1 VALKGDLI
9 LAFDLGTS
17 AVKVGL
23 FSISGDLLAVA
34 SREHTV
40 HFPQRGHAEQSP
52 TDTWR
57 LSAEA
62 SRQVLRDGGAKRVA
76 AVVSAHHRGSVVPIG
91 TDGTPLTDL
100 IVWMDKRGLP
110 QLARVKSLIGDSAY
124 YDTTGHPIVSVTGV
138 SKALWLQEEAQQ
150 IWKRTVAV
158 GSPQTLFL
166 RWLGCDDNL
175 IDHSSGSYHFPCD
188 IGQRK
193 WSDEVAAALGFP
205 IGRLPTLVPA
215 TAIVGKLGHVAAEKL
230 GLPDG
235 VPIVAGGGDG
245 QCAAVGAG
253 VVVPG
258 RVMVNIG
265 TGTGVQVFLTR
276 PSFDRAR
283 TLNCAAHVVSDA
295 WEMEAH
301 TQASG
306 AVFRWFRDEFSGIER
321 TSHAPDGRD
330 AYDVLI
336 EEARAAPPG
345 AEGLVFLPTFN
356 GAAAPIIDAHAA
368 GAIAGLRLSHRRHHV
383 VRAVLE
389 GISLEIRWL
398 LDALVATGAVIDE
411 VRLVGGGSRNPTW
424 NEIHADILNHPV
436 QTVVQPDAAL
446 VGAAICA
453 AVGLGAF
460 SDFRAACDAFVR
472 VGQTILPDA
481 ANVPVYEQSLRRFV
495 HLFGLLGGTGFG

>member
-23 FSISGDLLAVA
+23 FSMAGDLLAVA

-40 HFPQRGHAEQSP
+40 RFPRRGHAEQSP

-62 SRQVLRDGGAKRVA
+62 SRQVLRGAQVERVA

-100 IVWMDKRGLP
+100 IVWMDQRGLP
-110 QLARVKSLIGDSAY
+110 QLARVRRLVGDNAY
-124 YDTTGHPIVSVTGV
+124 YDTSGHPIVSATGV
-138 SKALWLQEEAQQ
+138 CKALWLQEEAQQ
-150 IWKRTVAV
+150 VWKRTLAV

-166 RWLGCDDNL
+166 RWLGCDDNV

-188 IGQRK
+188 IRQRK
-193 WSDEVAAALGFP
+193 WSDELAAALGFP

-215 TAIVGKLGHVAAEKL
+215 TAIVGKLGHDAAEQI
-230 GLPDG
+230 GLPEG

-265 TGTGVQVFLTR
+265 TGTGVQVFLPR
-276 PSFDRAR
+276 PRFDRAR

-306 AVFRWFRDEFSGIER
+306 AVLRWFRDEFGGIGR
-321 TSHAPDGRD
+321 TSQTPDGRD

-336 EEARAAPPG
+336 EEASAAPAG

-356 GAAAPIIDAHAA
+356 GSAAPIIDAHAA

-424 NEIHADILNHPV
+424 NEIHADILDHPV
-436 QTVVQPDAAL
+436 HTVVQPDAAL

-460 SDFRAACDAFVR
+460 SDFRAACDAFVS

-481 ANVPVYEQSLRRFV
+481 ANVPVYEESLRRFV
-495 HLFGLLGGTGFG
+495 HLAGLLGGTGFG